1 MELDWKRCFEELD
14 PDGPSCKK
22 RLLGAAHGH
31 VPSGRAT
38 SGAVWWSAP
47 SAHAGQAD

>member
-38 SGAVWWSAP
+38 SGAVW
-47 SAHAGQAD
+47 